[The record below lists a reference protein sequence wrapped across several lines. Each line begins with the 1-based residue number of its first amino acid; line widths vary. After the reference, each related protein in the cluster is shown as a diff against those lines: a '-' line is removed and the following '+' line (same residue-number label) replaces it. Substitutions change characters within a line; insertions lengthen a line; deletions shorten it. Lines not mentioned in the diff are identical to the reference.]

1 MRLKM
6 TDEEIFNKIKDVII
20 QQFEIDPAKVTPD
33 LNFKNDLDADSIS
46 LLEFSLE
53 LENEFGKEISDDDAE
68 KLQTVQDAVNFIK
81 AQN

>member
-1 MRLKM
+1 M